1 MKGAVFE
8 KYIEQVRNGLV
19 GTKDERESFL
29 AVLSENL
36 EAYTTEYP
44 LTGMDDLIA
53 RFGSPKDVAE
63 EFAST
68 SIDKQRLVKKSILNH
83 RVLLAVVIITILTA
97 IAIIGFQAW
106 DMWKNEN
113 FRNGFFV
120 ETVGKDEVSVPME
133 SVPDNEITYY

>member
-36 EAYTTEYP
+36 EAYTAEYP